1 MFLPQLQETDSYDVN
16 GKQEDDI
23 NSLYEYIDQIVLDN
37 KDDTPEDEDND
48 NPQDY
53 TVVQV
58 ISFYCDQH
66 FFQIEVVVPKIQT
79 TNNFAHSHIDTIT
92 SITYDIIS
100 PPPEV

>member
-53 TVVQV
+53 TVVQA
-58 ISFYCDQH
+58 ISFYCDEH
-66 FFQIEVVVPKIQT
+66 FFQIEVLVPTFQA
-79 TNNFAHSHIDTIT
+79 TNNFTHSHNSAIT

-100 PPPEV
+100 PPPEI